1 MPTEIRHVIFS
12 EEEALEALRWH
23 SIGVGRPFP
32 FGAVMRIDTKEPP
45 SVIVTS
51 AADKDDLAAALSFST
66 EQLLTALLLF
76 CHKKRIPLPVR
87 GSKEIAVVSGRLMLI
102 VTLLARQR
110 AGSQDANAVPGQK
123 KWRA

>member
-45 SVIVTS
+45 SVIVT
-51 AADKDDLAAALSFST
+51 AAPDKEDLAPVLSFST

-76 CHKKRIPLPVR
+76 CHKKRVPLPVR
-87 GSKEIAVVSGRLMLI
+87 GTKEIAVVSGRLMLI

-110 AGSQDANAVPGQK
+110 AASQDANAVPAQK